1 MARSFDSVSYTLDV
15 GRELVSA
22 FESASRATTPGLI
35 GGSRE
40 LPVRRK
46 LKHLLPE
53 GVGIGSG
60 CVIDS
65 FGGTSKQQDVV
76 LYEQA
81 LCPVFSINETPETT
95 YYPCEGVIAVGEV
108 KSNVTAKE
116 LSDIFGKVRSVK
128 ELKRYA
134 RKSKSALGGEE
145 SVCFREY
152 GNKGAIQGTL
162 EEEFDQIKKPTDQ
175 IFGFAVAGSLG
186 LSEETFCRK
195 FSDLTSKT
203 DDSVAVN
210 LITFLDGR
218 VVVPLVSDP
227 KPTMT
232 LSQQGADGFYLAN
245 KGDEAFQ
252 FLLSRLYSV
261 YRRGRTVQ
269 VSAFE
274 RYITREGVA
283 NLPMNG
289 TYIKLSQV

>member
-1 MARSFDSVSYTLDV
+1 MTRSFDSVSYTLDV

-22 FESASRATTPGLI
+22 FENASRATTPSLI

-46 LKHLLPE
+46 LQHLLPG

-65 FGGTSKQQDVV
+65 FGGTSKQQDVI

-108 KSNVTAKE
+108 KSNVTDRE
-116 LSDIFGKVRSVK
+116 LSDIFGKIRSVK
-128 ELKRYA
+128 ELERYA
-134 RKSKSALGGEE
+134 RKTKSALGGEE

-152 GNKGAIQGTL
+152 GDKGAIQGTL
-162 EEEFDQIKKPTDQ
+162 EEEFNQIEKPTDQ

-186 LSEETFCRK
+186 LSEATFCKK
-195 FSDLTSKT
+195 FSDLASKT
-203 DDSVAVN
+203 DDSVSLN
-210 LITFLDGR
+210 LIAFLDGR
-218 VVVPLVSDP
+218 VVVPLVSGP
-227 KPTMT
+227 KATIT
-232 LSQQGADGFYLAN
+232 LSQQGADGFYIAN
-245 KGDEAFQ
+245 KGEEAFQ

-261 YRRGRTVQ
+261 YRRGRTVR
-269 VSAFE
+269 VSAFD
-274 RYITREGVA
+274 RYITREGMTK
-283 NLPMNG
+283 LPMNG
-289 TYIKLSQV
+289 TYIKLNQS